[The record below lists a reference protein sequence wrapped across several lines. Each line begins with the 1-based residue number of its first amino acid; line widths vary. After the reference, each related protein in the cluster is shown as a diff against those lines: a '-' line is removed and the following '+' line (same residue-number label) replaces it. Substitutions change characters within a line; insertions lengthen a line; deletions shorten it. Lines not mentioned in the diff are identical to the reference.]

1 MKAIINLKQ
10 VVGKELET
18 ITRKLELSY
27 YDHRSFDDI
36 VEDCLLKI
44 ESRDDIRGVEIIIT
58 KQKKDEQKEQQ

>member
-1 MKAIINLKQ
+1 MYSNKGTIMKAIINLKQ

-36 VEDCLLKI
+36 VDVTKNN
-44 ESRDDIRGVEIIIT
+44 ESV
-58 KQKKDEQKEQQ
+58 

>member
-36 VEDCLLKI
+36 VEDCLLKV
-44 ESRDDIRGVEIIIT
+44 ESHDDIRGVEIIIT
-58 KQKKDEQKEQQ
+58 KQKKDEQKEQ